1 MKIGIIGFGSIGE
14 RHWKNLQSHEAD
26 IVVLTK
32 RTDIDD
38 VTRVAAWEDFA
49 KHGPYD
55 AIFITNET
63 AKHVES
69 IERCIGLKPRA
80 LFVEKPVSCTSAGL
94 EAIARK
100 LREHSISVWVGYNFH
115 FFEPFLRIK
124 EIVQNGVLGKIY
136 YVRVSVGQDLS
147 AWRARDYRLCYS
159 SQKGGGGGVMLDLVH
174 DINYPAWLL
183 GKPLRAEAC
192 VMRRVSDLGIDVEDC
207 VESVFSAGSGTI
219 VSVHQDYVRI
229 PYKRSL
235 DIVGS
240 EASIC
245 WDTDTQM
252 VVVLNRTKD
261 ALLSEKFVVDRNDM
275 YKKEIDFFLAALGD
289 NSYFSNIDEAI
300 RDVELVET
308 LKAYATR

>member
-14 RHWKNLQSHEAD
+14 RHWKNLQSHGAD

-32 RTDIDD
+32 RTDVDA
-38 VTRVAAWEDFA
+38 VLRVAAWEDFA

-63 AKHVES
+63 AKHVET
-69 IERCIGLKPRA
+69 IERCIGLEPRA
-80 LFVEKPVSCTSAGL
+80 LFVEKPVSHSSAGL

-100 LREHSISVWVGYNFH
+100 LKEHSISVWVGYNFQ
-115 FFEPFLRIK
+115 FFAPFLRIK
-124 EIVQNGVLGKIY
+124 KIVQSGALGKIY
-136 YVRVSVGQDLS
+136 SVRASVGQDLS
-147 AWRARDYRLCYS
+147 EWRARDYRLCYS
-159 SQKGGGGGVMLDLVH
+159 SQKEGGGGVMLDLVH

-183 GKPLRAEAC
+183 GETLRAEAC

-207 VESVFSAGSGTI
+207 VESVFSAGSGTM
-219 VSVHQDYVRI
+219 VSVHQDYVRV

-235 DIVGS
+235 EIAGS
-240 EASIC
+240 EASVC
-245 WDTDTQM
+245 WDTDTQTI
-252 VVVLNRTKD
+252 VALNRKKD

-275 YKKEIDFFLAALGD
+275 YKKEIEFFLAALGGTA
-289 NSYFSNIDEAI
+289 YFSNIDEAI
-300 RDVELVET
+300 RDVELVEA